1 MWRQSLT
8 KRMTTPEI
16 IKELDKTLLGND
28 MQTIKDHSTFVNIKT
43 IQITCQVLELKI
55 RKLLPKK

>member
-1 MWRQSLT
+1 
-8 KRMTTPEI
+8 MTTPEI

-28 MQTIKDHSTFVNIKT
+28 MQTIKDHSTFVNVKT

>member
-1 MWRQSLT
+1 
-8 KRMTTPEI
+8 MTTPEI
-16 IKELDKTLLGND
+16 IKELGKTLLGND
-28 MQTIKDHSTFVNIKT
+28 MQTIKDHSTFVNIKI